1 MADIPAIEAE
11 GLVKTF
17 GTTRALDGLELSVP
31 AGGILGMLGPNGAG
45 KTTAVR
51 VLATL
56 LRPDAGHARVLG
68 ADVVSQGGLV
78 RERIGLTGQYAALDD
93 YLTGRANLVMIGQLG
108 RLTRRQAQA
117 TGRRAAGPIRPQP
130 GGRPCG
136 QDLLGWHAA
145 AARPGRGP
153 DRPA

>member
-1 MADIPAIEAE
+1 M
-11 GLVKTF
+11 
-17 GTTRALDGLELSVP
+17 P

-108 RLTRRQAQA
+108 RLTRR
-117 TGRRAAGPIRPQP
+117 R
-130 GGRPCG
+130 
-136 QDLLGWHAA
+136 
-145 AARPGRGP
+145 RGP
-153 DRPA
+153 GPTSCWTVSTSAPRPAVRSRPTQVACGGGSTWPRG